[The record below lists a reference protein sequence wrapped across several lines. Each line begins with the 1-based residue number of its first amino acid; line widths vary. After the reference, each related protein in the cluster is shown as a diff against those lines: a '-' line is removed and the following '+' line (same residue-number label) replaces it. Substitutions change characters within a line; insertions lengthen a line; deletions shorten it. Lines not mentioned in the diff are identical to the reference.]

1 MGVHLQATARSFDK
15 LRTEGDG
22 LVVRGVRIFELI
34 ASGALVGLVGGCL
47 ETDQW
52 SILGASAGPLVHNV
66 RESTKAGGKSDGA
79 ASDSETEAKPRHVYR
94 ASDMLLDPCA
104 RFDDAGAIVG
114 KGCQG
119 GFVVFGPYASVSGK
133 SNVQVRFEVE
143 SDEEL
148 VLSSDVVSNMG
159 KLHHGDLGSQTV
171 RPDAKRRLSYRAQ
184 LAEGGEA
191 VEARIFIRPGD
202 DGTFKISNLEIAVR

>member
-1 MGVHLQATARSFDK
+1 VGVHLQTSAPQRDE
-15 LRTEGDG
+15 LRKEDDG
-22 LVVRGVRIFELI
+22 LVVRDVTIYELI
-34 ASGALVGLVGGCL
+34 VSGTLLGWVVGCL
-47 ETDQW
+47 DTDRL
-52 SILGASAGPLVHNV
+52 SILGASAGPLVQNV
-66 RESTKAGGKSDGA
+66 RESTKAGGKSNVAEPDSAMDA
-79 ASDSETEAKPRHVYR
+79 APRHVYR
-94 ASDMLLDPCA
+94 ASDMLLGPCT
-104 RFDDAGAIVG
+104 RLDEAGAIVG

-119 GFVVFGPYASVSGK
+119 GFVVFGPYASISGK
-133 SNVQVRFEVE
+133 SNVQVRFEIE

-159 KLHHGDLGSQTV
+159 KLHHGDLGNQTV
-171 RPDAKRRLSYRAQ
+171 RPEVKRRLSYRAQ